1 MSISLPL
8 LAALA
13 STLLVPAE
21 VLVAQVNASR
31 PVTLQRA
38 LPPGD
43 PYEALLPSSARRLAD
58 GGLIFADVRPVTVRL
73 LEAKRPGTRVVARE
87 GAGPGEYRAAPDLLS
102 YAADSVAAWDAALR
116 RWSLLAPNGTYVR
129 LLRDHEAGTPSEQ
142 RAVRVHDRAIVF
154 AASLEAGT
162 APTAAAIARI
172 VQSSDTP
179 NDGLIVRQSHS
190 GHLWVAPIFSATRW
204 AVYDAGGQKSAQFQF
219 ATPLRLMWADGQ
231 NVLGV
236 TLDED
241 SVPTIVGGK
250 LPAPLATVRRRPP
263 LQRTA
268 PAPTPPGTSQV
279 EARLGRVLR
288 GLVGPQEMVYSE
300 LGQYTSDFSDLK
312 RPVSATE
319 HVRFIEATKRGW
331 LAIAIDA
338 ATGVT
343 CAMGV
348 GLTPAAWNEAEPYCS
363 GSAPRQASSSGI
375 GAAPRR

>member
-13 STLLVPAE
+13 STLLLPAE
-21 VLVAQVNASR
+21 VLVAQVSASR

-43 PYEALLPSSARRLAD
+43 PYEALLPSSARRLAN

-129 LLRDHEAGTPSEQ
+129 LLRGHEAGTPSDQ
-142 RAVRVHDRAIVF
+142 RAVRVHDRAIVL

-162 APTAAAIARI
+162 APTAEVISRI
-172 VQSSDTP
+172 VRSRDTP
-179 NDGLIVRQSHS
+179 NDGLIIRQSHS
-190 GHLWVAPIFSATRW
+190 GHLWVAPTFSAARW
-204 AVYDAGGQKSAQFQF
+204 SVYDADGQESAQFLF

-263 LQRTA
+263 VQRKT
-268 PAPTPPGTSQV
+268 PAPTSLAVSQA

-288 GLVGPQEMVYSE
+288 GLVGPQEMVYAE
-300 LGQYTSDFSDLK
+300 RGQYTTNVSDLK
-312 RPVSATE
+312 RPASATE
-319 HVRFIEATKRGW
+319 HVRFIDATKRGW
-331 LAIAIDA
+331 LAIAIDV

-348 GLTPAAWNEAEPYCS
+348 GLAPTAWNEAEPYCS
-363 GSAPRQASSSGI
+363 GSAPGSASSSDMGM
-375 GAAPRR
+375 AARR